1 MLLLGI
7 IIGFLLAFFL
17 VALYAILKIGKE
29 D

>member
-7 IIGFLLAFFL
+7 IIGFVLAFFL
-17 VALYAILKIGKE
+17 IVLYAILKIGKE